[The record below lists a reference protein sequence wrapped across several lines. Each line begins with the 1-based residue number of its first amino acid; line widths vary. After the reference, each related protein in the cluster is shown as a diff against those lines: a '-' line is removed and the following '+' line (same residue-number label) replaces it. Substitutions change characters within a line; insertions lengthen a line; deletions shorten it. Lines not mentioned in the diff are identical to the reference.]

1 MTDEFIWVEKYR
13 PKKINDCILPESIKK
28 TFIAFLEEGSIPNLL
43 LSGPPGIGKTTVAK
57 ALCEELGA
65 DYYVINGS
73 DEGRFLDTVRN
84 QAKNFAST
92 VSLMDSSSHKVIIID
107 EADNTTHDVQLL
119 LRANIESFYKNCR
132 FIFTCNYKNRIIEPL
147 HSRCS
152 VIDFSIDKNALEVA
166 TKNYKNSYLN
176 LEAAYNVS
184 NKDTLYLYNA
194 ALVATEAK
202 DYNVA
207 LGFYEKLIEL
217 GYSGISMN
225 YYAVEKESGKE
236 QVFQDEKSRNFS
248 VDVIGTHDSPRDEMA
263 ESVEIDILRS
273 VAAIYKTKENFLKS
287 IEYLEKAKLI
297 NENDINLILLESNI
311 RWDMGEVDAYQR
323 LISKALEIEPNN
335 VDLIFNLGVV
345 NADKGNFDD
354 AISYYDK
361 AIEMDPSYT
370 KAYLNAAAL
379 ILEKE
384 GPMIEEMN
392 SLGMSTADYN
402 RYDELKIERENLY
415 KSAIPYLE
423 KVYNLE
429 NDNLSAARTLKN
441 IYSALGNTEQENKYK
456 VIVAE
461 LENN

>member
-1 MTDEFIWVEKYR
+1 M
-13 PKKINDCILPESIKK
+13 KKIILSLIIFCLFQLSYSQKKELKTIEKQIKSEEYENALNTINSIKSLVDSSDDK
-28 TFIAFLEEGSIPNLL
+28 IKARYYYLKGMARYQNGNGSFENKL
-43 LSGPPGIGKTTVAK
+43 LSIDDFNEVK
-57 ALCEELGA
+57 EIELS
-65 DYYVINGS
+65 GS
-73 DEGRFLDTVRN
+73 KIYTI
-84 QAKNFAST
+84 
-92 VSLMDSSSHKVIIID
+92 KVD
-107 EADNTTHDVQLL
+107 D
-119 LRANIESFYKNCR
+119 
-132 FIFTCNYKNRIIEPL
+132 IFTELFNSFVND
-147 HSRCS
+147 SRS
-152 VIDFSIDKNALEVA
+152 ALDN
-166 TKNYKNSYLN
+166 KNYEKSYKN

-184 NKDTLYLYNA
+184 KKDTLYLYNA

-202 DYNVA
+202 DYKVA
-207 LGFYEKLIEL
+207 LDFYEELINL
-217 GYSGISMN
+217 KYSGVSMN

-248 VDVIGTHDSPRDEMA
+248 VDVIGTHEAPRDEMA

-273 VAAIYKTKENFLKS
+273 MAAIYKTQEDYDKS
-287 IEYLEKAKLI
+287 IIYLDLAKKI
-297 NENDINLILLESNI
+297 DENDINLILLESNV
-311 RWDMGEVDAYQR
+311 RWEMGEVDEYQK
-323 LISKALEIEPNN
+323 LISKALEIEPDN
-335 VDLIFNLGVV
+335 VDLVFNLGVV

-354 AISYYDK
+354 AIGYYNK
-361 AIEMDPSYT
+361 AIEIDPNYT

-423 KVYNLE
+423 EVYNLE
-429 NDNLSAARTLKN
+429 NDNLNAARTLKN
-441 IYSALGNTEQENKYK
+441 IFSALGDTNSENKYK

>member
-1 MTDEFIWVEKYR
+1 M
-13 PKKINDCILPESIKK
+13 KKIILSLIIFGLFQLSYSQKKELKTIDKQIKAGEYENAINTINSIKTLIDAADDK
-28 TFIAFLEEGSIPNLL
+28 T
-43 LSGPPGIGKTTVAK
+43 KAK
-57 ALCEELGA
+57 
-65 DYYVINGS
+65 YYYLKGMARYQNGNGS
-73 DEGRFLDTVRN
+73 FDNKILSIKDFNE
-84 QAKNFAST
+84 AKKIE
-92 VSLMDSSSHKVIIID
+92 VSGTKIYTSKID
-107 EADNTTHDVQLL
+107 N
-119 LRANIESFYKNCR
+119 
-132 FIFTCNYKNRIIEPL
+132 IFTDLFNSFIND
-147 HSRCS
+147 SRT
-152 VIDFSIDKNALEVA
+152 ALEI
-166 TKNYKNSYLN
+166 KNYKNSYMN

-202 DYNVA
+202 DYNIA
-207 LGFYEKLIEL
+207 LGFYEKLIDL
-217 GYSGISMN
+217 GYSGVSMN

-248 VDVIGTHDSPRDEMA
+248 VDVIGTHESPRDEMA

-273 VAAIYKTKENFLKS
+273 VAAIYKTQENFLKS

-311 RWDMGEVDAYQR
+311 RWDMGEVDTYQR

-361 AIEMDPSYT
+361 AIQIDQNYT

-415 KSAIPYLE
+415 KNAIPYLE

-441 IYSALGNTEQENKYK
+441 IYSALGDTEQENKYK

-461 LENN
+461 LENK

>member
-1 MTDEFIWVEKYR
+1 M
-13 PKKINDCILPESIKK
+13 KKIILSLTIFSLFQLGYSQKKELKTIDKQIKAGEYENALNTINSIKNLVNAADDK
-28 TFIAFLEEGSIPNLL
+28 T
-43 LSGPPGIGKTTVAK
+43 KAK
-57 ALCEELGA
+57 
-65 DYYVINGS
+65 YYYLKGMARYQNGS
-73 DEGRFLDTVRN
+73 GSFDN
-84 QAKNFAST
+84 
-92 VSLMDSSSHKVIIID
+92 KVLSIID
-107 EADNTTHDVQLL
+107 FNESKKIEFSGTKIYTSKIDNIFSDLF
-119 LRANIESFYKNCR
+119 NSFIND
-132 FIFTCNYKNRIIEPL
+132 
-147 HSRCS
+147 SRT
-152 VIDFSIDKNALEVA
+152 ALEV
-166 TKNYKNSYLN
+166 KNYKNSYMN
-176 LEAAYNVS
+176 LEAAFNVS
-184 NKDTLYLYNA
+184 KKDTLYLYNA

-202 DYNVA
+202 DYNIA

-217 GYSGISMN
+217 GYSGISMI
-225 YYAVEKESGKE
+225 YYAVEKESGRE

-248 VDVIGTHDSPRDEMA
+248 VDVIGTHESPRDEMA
-263 ESVEIDILRS
+263 DSVEIDILRS
-273 VAAIYKTKENFLKS
+273 VAAIYKTQENFLKS
-287 IEYLEKAKLI
+287 IEYLEKAKQI
-297 NENDINLILLESNI
+297 DENDINLILLESNI
-311 RWDMGEVDAYQR
+311 RWEMGEVDVYQSF
-323 LISKALEIEPNN
+323 ISKALEIEPNN

-354 AISYYDK
+354 AISFYDK
-361 AIEMDPSYT
+361 AIEIEPSYT

-384 GPMIEEMN
+384 GPIIEEMN

-441 IYSALGNTEQENKYK
+441 IYSALGDTEQENKYK

>member
-1 MTDEFIWVEKYR
+1 M
-13 PKKINDCILPESIKK
+13 KKIILSLIIFGLFQLSYSQKKELKTIDKQVKACEYENAINTINSIKTLIDAADDK
-28 TFIAFLEEGSIPNLL
+28 T
-43 LSGPPGIGKTTVAK
+43 KAK
-57 ALCEELGA
+57 
-65 DYYVINGS
+65 YYYLKGMARYQNGNGS
-73 DEGRFLDTVRN
+73 FDNKILSIKDFNE
-84 QAKNFAST
+84 AKKIE
-92 VSLMDSSSHKVIIID
+92 VSGTKIYTSKID
-107 EADNTTHDVQLL
+107 N
-119 LRANIESFYKNCR
+119 
-132 FIFTCNYKNRIIEPL
+132 IFTDLFNSFIND
-147 HSRCS
+147 SRT
-152 VIDFSIDKNALEVA
+152 ALEI
-166 TKNYKNSYLN
+166 KNYKNSYMN

-202 DYNVA
+202 DYSIA
-207 LGFYEKLIEL
+207 LGFYEKLIDL
-217 GYSGISMN
+217 GYSGVSMN

-248 VDVIGTHDSPRDEMA
+248 VDVIGTHESPRDEMA

-273 VAAIYKTKENFLKS
+273 VAAIYKTQENFLKS

-311 RWDMGEVDAYQR
+311 RWDMGEVDTYQR

-361 AIEMDPSYT
+361 AIEIDPNYT

-415 KSAIPYLE
+415 KNAIPYLE

-429 NDNLSAARTLKN
+429 NENLSAARTLKN
-441 IYSALGNTEQENKYK
+441 IYSALGDTEQENKYK

-461 LENN
+461 LENK

>member
-1 MTDEFIWVEKYR
+1 M
-13 PKKINDCILPESIKK
+13 KKIILSLIVFCLFQLSYSQKKELKTIEKQIKSEEYENALNTINSIKSLVDSSDDK
-28 TFIAFLEEGSIPNLL
+28 IKARYYYLKGMARYQNGNGSFENKL
-43 LSGPPGIGKTTVAK
+43 LSIDDFNEVKEIELSGSKIYTT
-57 ALCEELGA
+57 
-65 DYYVINGS
+65 
-73 DEGRFLDTVRN
+73 
-84 QAKNFAST
+84 
-92 VSLMDSSSHKVIIID
+92 KVD
-107 EADNTTHDVQLL
+107 D
-119 LRANIESFYKNCR
+119 
-132 FIFTCNYKNRIIEPL
+132 IFTELFNSFVND
-147 HSRCS
+147 SRS
-152 VIDFSIDKNALEVA
+152 ALDN
-166 TKNYKNSYLN
+166 KNYEKSYKN

-184 NKDTLYLYNA
+184 KKDTLYLYNA

-202 DYNVA
+202 DYKVA
-207 LGFYEKLIEL
+207 LDFYEELINL
-217 GYSGISMN
+217 KYSGVSMN

-248 VDVIGTHDSPRDEMA
+248 VDVIGTHEAPRDEMA

-273 VAAIYKTKENFLKS
+273 MAAIYKTQEEYDKS
-287 IEYLEKAKLI
+287 IIYLDLAKKI
-297 NENDINLILLESNI
+297 DENDINLILLESNV
-311 RWDMGEVDAYQR
+311 RWEMGEVDEYQK
-323 LISKALEIEPNN
+323 LISKALEIEPDN
-335 VDLIFNLGVV
+335 VDLVFNLGVV

-354 AISYYDK
+354 AIGYYNK
-361 AIEMDPSYT
+361 AIEIDPNYT

-423 KVYNLE
+423 EVYNLE
-429 NDNLSAARTLKN
+429 NDNLNAARTLKN
-441 IYSALGNTEQENKYK
+441 IFSALGDIDSENKYK

>member
-1 MTDEFIWVEKYR
+1 M
-13 PKKINDCILPESIKK
+13 KKIILSLIVFCLFQLSYSQKKELKTIEKQIKSEEYENALNTINSIKSLVDSSDDK
-28 TFIAFLEEGSIPNLL
+28 IKARYYYLKGMARYQNGNGSFENKL
-43 LSGPPGIGKTTVAK
+43 LSIDDFNEVK
-57 ALCEELGA
+57 EIELS
-65 DYYVINGS
+65 GS
-73 DEGRFLDTVRN
+73 KIYTI
-84 QAKNFAST
+84 
-92 VSLMDSSSHKVIIID
+92 KVD
-107 EADNTTHDVQLL
+107 D
-119 LRANIESFYKNCR
+119 
-132 FIFTCNYKNRIIEPL
+132 IFTELFNSFVND
-147 HSRCS
+147 SRS
-152 VIDFSIDKNALEVA
+152 ALDN
-166 TKNYKNSYLN
+166 KNYQKSYKN

-184 NKDTLYLYNA
+184 KKDTLYLYNA

-202 DYNVA
+202 DYKVA
-207 LGFYEKLIEL
+207 LDFYEELIKLK
-217 GYSGISMN
+217 YSGVSMN

-248 VDVIGTHDSPRDEMA
+248 VDVIGTHEAPRDEMA

-273 VAAIYKTKENFLKS
+273 MAAIYKTQEEYDKS
-287 IEYLEKAKLI
+287 IIYLDLAKKI
-297 NENDINLILLESNI
+297 DENDINLILLESNV
-311 RWDMGEVDAYQR
+311 RWEMGEVDEYQK
-323 LISKALEIEPNN
+323 LISKALEIEPDN
-335 VDLIFNLGVV
+335 VDLVFNLGVV

-354 AISYYDK
+354 AIGYYNK
-361 AIEMDPSYT
+361 AIEIDPNYT

-423 KVYNLE
+423 EVYNLE
-429 NDNLSAARTLKN
+429 NDNLNAARTLKN
-441 IYSALGNTEQENKYK
+441 IFSALGDTDSENKYK

>member
-1 MTDEFIWVEKYR
+1 M
-13 PKKINDCILPESIKK
+13 KKIILSLIVFCLFQLSYSQKKELKTIEKQIKSEEYENALNTINSIKSLVDSSDDK
-28 TFIAFLEEGSIPNLL
+28 IKARYYYLKGMARYQNGNGSFENKL
-43 LSGPPGIGKTTVAK
+43 LSIDDFNEVK
-57 ALCEELGA
+57 EIELS
-65 DYYVINGS
+65 GS
-73 DEGRFLDTVRN
+73 KIYTI
-84 QAKNFAST
+84 
-92 VSLMDSSSHKVIIID
+92 KVD
-107 EADNTTHDVQLL
+107 D
-119 LRANIESFYKNCR
+119 
-132 FIFTCNYKNRIIEPL
+132 IFTELFNSFVND
-147 HSRCS
+147 SRS
-152 VIDFSIDKNALEVA
+152 ALDN
-166 TKNYKNSYLN
+166 KNYEKSYKN

-184 NKDTLYLYNA
+184 KKDTLYLYNA

-202 DYNVA
+202 DYKVA
-207 LGFYEKLIEL
+207 LDFYEELINL
-217 GYSGISMN
+217 KYSGVSMN

-248 VDVIGTHDSPRDEMA
+248 VDVIGTHEAPRDEMA

-273 VAAIYKTKENFLKS
+273 MAAIYKTQEEYDKS
-287 IEYLEKAKLI
+287 IIFLDLAKKI
-297 NENDINLILLESNI
+297 DENDINLILLESNV
-311 RWDMGEVDAYQR
+311 RWEMGEVDEYQK
-323 LISKALEIEPNN
+323 LISKALEIEPDN
-335 VDLIFNLGVV
+335 VDLVFNLGVV

-354 AISYYDK
+354 AIGYYNK
-361 AIEMDPSYT
+361 AIEIDPNYT

-423 KVYNLE
+423 EVYNLE
-429 NDNLSAARTLKN
+429 NDNLNAARTLKN
-441 IYSALGNTEQENKYK
+441 IFSALGDTDSENKYK

>member
-1 MTDEFIWVEKYR
+1 MM
-13 PKKINDCILPESIKK
+13 KKILLTVFIFSIFQVVHTQKKELKTIDKQIKAGEYENALKTINSIKSLVDSSDDK
-28 TFIAFLEEGSIPNLL
+28 IKARYYYLKGLARYQNGNGSFENKL
-43 LSGPPGIGKTTVAK
+43 LSIDDFNEVK
-57 ALCEELGA
+57 EIELS
-65 DYYVINGS
+65 GS
-73 DEGRFLDTVRN
+73 KIYTI
-84 QAKNFAST
+84 
-92 VSLMDSSSHKVIIID
+92 KVD
-107 EADNTTHDVQLL
+107 D
-119 LRANIESFYKNCR
+119 
-132 FIFTCNYKNRIIEPL
+132 IFTELFNSFVND
-147 HSRCS
+147 SRS
-152 VIDFSIDKNALEVA
+152 ALDN
-166 TKNYKNSYLN
+166 KNYEKSYKN

-184 NKDTLYLYNA
+184 KKDTLYLYNA

-202 DYNVA
+202 DYKVA
-207 LGFYEKLIEL
+207 LDFYEELINL
-217 GYSGISMN
+217 KYSGVSMN

-248 VDVIGTHDSPRDEMA
+248 VDVIGTHEAPRDEMA

-273 VAAIYKTKENFLKS
+273 MAAIYKTQEEYDKS
-287 IEYLEKAKLI
+287 IIYLDLAKKI
-297 NENDINLILLESNI
+297 DENDINLILLESNV
-311 RWDMGEVDAYQR
+311 RWEMGEVDEYQK
-323 LISKALEIEPNN
+323 LISKALEIEPDN
-335 VDLIFNLGVV
+335 VDLVFNLGVV

-354 AISYYDK
+354 AIGYYNK
-361 AIEMDPSYT
+361 AIEIDPNYT

-423 KVYNLE
+423 EVYNLE
-429 NDNLSAARTLKN
+429 NDNLNAARTLKN
-441 IYSALGNTEQENKYK
+441 IFSALGDTDSENKYK

>member
-1 MTDEFIWVEKYR
+1 GKQYKFRTM
-13 PKKINDCILPESIKK
+13 KKIILSLIIFCLFQLSYSQKKELKTIEKQIKSEEYENALNTINSIKSLVDSSDDK
-28 TFIAFLEEGSIPNLL
+28 IKARYYYLKGMARYQNGNGSFENKL
-43 LSGPPGIGKTTVAK
+43 LSIDDFNEVK
-57 ALCEELGA
+57 EIELS
-65 DYYVINGS
+65 GS
-73 DEGRFLDTVRN
+73 KIYTI
-84 QAKNFAST
+84 
-92 VSLMDSSSHKVIIID
+92 KVD
-107 EADNTTHDVQLL
+107 D
-119 LRANIESFYKNCR
+119 
-132 FIFTCNYKNRIIEPL
+132 IFTELFNSFVND
-147 HSRCS
+147 SRS
-152 VIDFSIDKNALEVA
+152 ALDN
-166 TKNYKNSYLN
+166 KNYEKSYKN

-184 NKDTLYLYNA
+184 KKDTLYLYNA

-202 DYNVA
+202 DYKVA
-207 LGFYEKLIEL
+207 LDFYEELINL
-217 GYSGISMN
+217 KYSGVSMN

-248 VDVIGTHDSPRDEMA
+248 VDVIGTHEAPRDEMA

-273 VAAIYKTKENFLKS
+273 MAAIYKTQEEYDKS
-287 IEYLEKAKLI
+287 IIYLDLAKKI
-297 NENDINLILLESNI
+297 DENDINLILLESNV
-311 RWDMGEVDAYQR
+311 RWEMGEVDEYQK
-323 LISKALEIEPNN
+323 LISKALEIEPDN
-335 VDLIFNLGVV
+335 VDLVFNLGVV

-354 AISYYDK
+354 AIGYYNK
-361 AIEMDPSYT
+361 AIEIDPNYT

-423 KVYNLE
+423 EVYNLE
-429 NDNLSAARTLKN
+429 NDNLNAARTLKN
-441 IYSALGNTEQENKYK
+441 IFSALGDTDSENKYK

>member
-1 MTDEFIWVEKYR
+1 M
-13 PKKINDCILPESIKK
+13 KKIILSLIIFGLFQLSYSQKKELKTIDKQIKAGEYENAINTINSIKTLINIADDK
-28 TFIAFLEEGSIPNLL
+28 T
-43 LSGPPGIGKTTVAK
+43 KAK
-57 ALCEELGA
+57 
-65 DYYVINGS
+65 YYYLKGMARYQNGNGS
-73 DEGRFLDTVRN
+73 FDNKILSIKDFNE
-84 QAKNFAST
+84 AKKIEVLGTKIYTS
-92 VSLMDSSSHKVIIID
+92 KID
-107 EADNTTHDVQLL
+107 N
-119 LRANIESFYKNCR
+119 
-132 FIFTCNYKNRIIEPL
+132 IFTDLFNSFIND
-147 HSRCS
+147 SRT
-152 VIDFSIDKNALEVA
+152 ALEI
-166 TKNYKNSYLN
+166 KNYKNSYMN

-194 ALVATEAK
+194 ALLATEAK
-202 DYNVA
+202 DYSIA
-207 LGFYEKLIEL
+207 LGFYEKLIDL
-217 GYSGISMN
+217 GYSGVSMN

-248 VDVIGTHDSPRDEMA
+248 LDVIGTHESPRDEMA

-273 VAAIYKTKENFLKS
+273 VAAIYKTQENFLKS

-311 RWDMGEVDAYQR
+311 RWDMGEVDTYQR

-345 NADKGNFDD
+345 NADKGSFDD

-361 AIEMDPSYT
+361 AIEIDPNYT

-415 KSAIPYLE
+415 KNAIPYLE

-441 IYSALGNTEQENKYK
+441 IYSALGDTEQENKYK
-456 VIVAE
+456 VIVVE

>member
-1 MTDEFIWVEKYR
+1 M
-13 PKKINDCILPESIKK
+13 KKIILSLIIFGLFQLSYSQKKELKTIDKQIKAGEYENAINTINSIKTLIDASDDK
-28 TFIAFLEEGSIPNLL
+28 T
-43 LSGPPGIGKTTVAK
+43 KAK
-57 ALCEELGA
+57 
-65 DYYVINGS
+65 YYYLKGMARYQNGNGS
-73 DEGRFLDTVRN
+73 FDNKILSIKDFNE
-84 QAKNFAST
+84 AKKIE
-92 VSLMDSSSHKVIIID
+92 VSGTKIYSSKID
-107 EADNTTHDVQLL
+107 N
-119 LRANIESFYKNCR
+119 
-132 FIFTCNYKNRIIEPL
+132 IFTDLFNSFIND
-147 HSRCS
+147 SRT
-152 VIDFSIDKNALEVA
+152 ALEI
-166 TKNYKNSYLN
+166 KNYKNSYMN

-194 ALVATEAK
+194 ALVATEAN
-202 DYNVA
+202 DYNIA
-207 LGFYEKLIEL
+207 LGFYEKLIDL

-225 YYAVEKESGKE
+225 YYAIEKESGKE

-248 VDVIGTHDSPRDEMA
+248 VDVIGTHESPRDEMA

-273 VAAIYKTKENFLKS
+273 VAAIYKTQENFLKS

-297 NENDINLILLESNI
+297 NQNDINLILLESNI
-311 RWDMGEVDAYQR
+311 RWDMGEVDAYQS

-361 AIEMDPSYT
+361 AIEIDPNYT

-415 KSAIPYLE
+415 KNAIPYLE

-429 NDNLSAARTLKN
+429 NNNLSAARTLKN
-441 IYSALGNTEQENKYK
+441 IYSALGDTEQENKYK

>member
-1 MTDEFIWVEKYR
+1 M
-13 PKKINDCILPESIKK
+13 KKIILSITIFGLFQLGYSQKKELKTIEKQIKAGEYENALNSINSIKNLVNAADNK
-28 TFIAFLEEGSIPNLL
+28 T
-43 LSGPPGIGKTTVAK
+43 KAK
-57 ALCEELGA
+57 YFYLKGMAR
-65 DYYVINGS
+65 YQNGS
-73 DEGRFLDTVRN
+73 GSFDN
-84 QAKNFAST
+84 K
-92 VSLMDSSSHKVIIID
+92 VSSIRDFNESKKIELSETKIYTSKID
-107 EADNTTHDVQLL
+107 N
-119 LRANIESFYKNCR
+119 
-132 FIFTCNYKNRIIEPL
+132 IFTNLFNSFIND
-147 HSRCS
+147 SRT
-152 VIDFSIDKNALEVA
+152 ALEV
-166 TKNYKNSYLN
+166 KNYKNSYMN

-184 NKDTLYLYNA
+184 KKDTLYLYNA

-202 DYNVA
+202 DYDIA

-248 VDVIGTHDSPRDEMA
+248 VDVIGTHESPRDEMA
-263 ESVEIDILRS
+263 DSVEIDILRS
-273 VAAIYKTKENFLKS
+273 VAAIYKTQENFLKS
-287 IEYLEKAKLI
+287 IEYLEKAKQI
-297 NENDINLILLESNI
+297 DENDINLILLESNI
-311 RWDMGEVDAYQR
+311 RWEMGEVDVYQS

-361 AIEMDPSYT
+361 AIEIDINYT

-384 GPMIEEMN
+384 GPIIEEMN

-441 IYSALGNTEQENKYK
+441 IYSALGDTEQENKYK

>member
-1 MTDEFIWVEKYR
+1 M
-13 PKKINDCILPESIKK
+13 KKIILSLIIFGLFQLSYSQKKELKTIDKQIKAGEYENAINTINSIKTLIDAADDK
-28 TFIAFLEEGSIPNLL
+28 T
-43 LSGPPGIGKTTVAK
+43 KAK
-57 ALCEELGA
+57 
-65 DYYVINGS
+65 YYYLKGMARYQNGNGS
-73 DEGRFLDTVRN
+73 FDNKILSIKDFNE
-84 QAKNFAST
+84 AKKIE
-92 VSLMDSSSHKVIIID
+92 VSGTKIYTSKID
-107 EADNTTHDVQLL
+107 N
-119 LRANIESFYKNCR
+119 
-132 FIFTCNYKNRIIEPL
+132 IFTDLFNSFIND
-147 HSRCS
+147 SRT
-152 VIDFSIDKNALEVA
+152 ALEI
-166 TKNYKNSYLN
+166 KNYKNSYMN

-202 DYNVA
+202 DYNIA
-207 LGFYEKLIEL
+207 LSFYEKLIDL
-217 GYSGISMN
+217 GYSGVSMN

-248 VDVIGTHDSPRDEMA
+248 VDVIGTHESPRDEMA

-273 VAAIYKTKENFLKS
+273 VAAIYKTQENFLKS

-311 RWDMGEVDAYQR
+311 RWDMGEVDTYQR

-361 AIEMDPSYT
+361 AIEIDPNYT

-415 KSAIPYLE
+415 KNAIPYLE

-429 NDNLSAARTLKN
+429 NENLSAARTLKN
-441 IYSALGNTEQENKYK
+441 IYSALGDTEQENKYK

-461 LENN
+461 LENK

>member
-1 MTDEFIWVEKYR
+1 M
-13 PKKINDCILPESIKK
+13 KKIILSLIIFGLFQLSYSQKKELKTIDKQIKAGEYENAINTINSIKTLIDAADDK
-28 TFIAFLEEGSIPNLL
+28 T
-43 LSGPPGIGKTTVAK
+43 KAK
-57 ALCEELGA
+57 
-65 DYYVINGS
+65 YYYLKGMARYQNGNGS
-73 DEGRFLDTVRN
+73 FDNKILSIKDFNE
-84 QAKNFAST
+84 AKKIE
-92 VSLMDSSSHKVIIID
+92 VSGTKIYTSKID
-107 EADNTTHDVQLL
+107 N
-119 LRANIESFYKNCR
+119 
-132 FIFTCNYKNRIIEPL
+132 IFTDLFNSFIND
-147 HSRCS
+147 SRT
-152 VIDFSIDKNALEVA
+152 ALEI
-166 TKNYKNSYLN
+166 KNYKNSYMN

-202 DYNVA
+202 DYNIA
-207 LGFYEKLIEL
+207 LGFYEKLIDL
-217 GYSGISMN
+217 GYSGVSMN

-248 VDVIGTHDSPRDEMA
+248 VDVIGTHESPRDEMA

-273 VAAIYKTKENFLKS
+273 VAAIYKTRENFLKS

-311 RWDMGEVDAYQR
+311 RWDMGEVDTYQR

-361 AIEMDPSYT
+361 AIEIDPNYT

-415 KSAIPYLE
+415 KNAIPYLE

-441 IYSALGNTEQENKYK
+441 IYSALGDTEQENKYK

-461 LENN
+461 LENK